1 MQHYEATIKDLKEK
15 VNSLKM
21 QVYNLET
28 KLNQQIYEKLL
39 ASDKKCTF
47 YTNIDKVELFNALHT
62 KIAPFIRRRFD
73 YAKDQETRQF
83 KSTPKKFGSDI
94 KLELKDKFLLTPM
107 KLRLGLLGKDIAHQF
122 RILNTFC
129 TQIFHSWIRAIAE
142 YFRSF
147 VFFTRYRN
155 NNSNNTKKI

>member
-21 QVYNLET
+21 QMCNLET

-73 YAKDQETRQF
+73 YAKD
-83 KSTPKKFGSDI
+83 
-94 KLELKDKFLLTPM
+94 
-107 KLRLGLLGKDIAHQF
+107 
-122 RILNTFC
+122 
-129 TQIFHSWIRAIAE
+129 
-142 YFRSF
+142 
-147 VFFTRYRN
+147 
-155 NNSNNTKKI
+155 